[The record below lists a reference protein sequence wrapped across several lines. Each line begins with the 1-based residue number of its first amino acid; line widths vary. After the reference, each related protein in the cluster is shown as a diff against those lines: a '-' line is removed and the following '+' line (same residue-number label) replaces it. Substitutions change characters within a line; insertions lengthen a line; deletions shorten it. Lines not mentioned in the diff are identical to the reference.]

1 MRGEKRK
8 DYASKMKRKNIQL
21 CRRLRKNQTEAEKK
35 LWVFLRNKQMVGV
48 KFRRQFSIGDYIVDF
63 YAPKYKLGI
72 EADGGQHYEEEG
84 KQKDEKRTREL
95 GKLGVKVLRFSDIDI
110 LRDIEGVWEVI
121 KGELEK
127 S

>member
-1 MRGEKRK
+1 
-8 DYASKMKRKNIQL
+8 MKRKNIQL

-35 LWVFLRNKQMVGV
+35 LWVFLRNKQIVGV
-48 KFRRQFSIGDYIVDF
+48 KFRRQFSIGDYILDF

-72 EADGGQHYEEEG
+72 EADGGHHYEEEG

-127 S
+127 RM